1 MEAPNPLPRYVYK
14 IIPTAPPS
22 PIPSPYPLSLLDQKD
37 GFVHLSTAAQI
48 PITSDLFFTAVHQLW
63 ILKLRLSNF
72 EASSVKWDE
81 VEGTNG
87 CPHLYGNFGAAD
99 VESVKEF
106 RREADKT
113 WTETLKGD
121 EWLE

>member
-1 MEAPNPLPRYVYK
+1 MAGPYAFVPPL
-14 IIPTAPPS
+14 TPS
-22 PIPSPYPLSLLDQKD
+22 PVLNRPP
-37 GFVHLSTAAQI
+37 QI
-48 PITSDLFFTAVHQLW
+48 PITSDLFFAAADFLW

-72 EASSVKWDE
+72 DASSVKWDE

-99 VESVKEF
+99 VESAKEF
-106 RREADKT
+106 RRGADKT

>member
-1 MEAPNPLPRYVYK
+1 
-14 IIPTAPPS
+14 
-22 PIPSPYPLSLLDQKD
+22 
-37 GFVHLSTAAQI
+37 
-48 PITSDLFFTAVHQLW
+48 VHQFW

-72 EASSVKWDE
+72 EPSSIKWDE

-87 CPHLYGNFGAAD
+87 CPHLYGNFGATD

-113 WTETLKGD
+113 WIQTLKGD